1 VGSTAFF
8 AHSADL
14 LSRMAQVLGRTEEA
28 EKYRTLF
35 AGIRQAFAK
44 AYVSP
49 GGIIG
54 GTAPGQPVLREV
66 TDAVRSKV
74 KSGTLSLLVKNE
86 ELGGDPVPNRT
97 KTLHLTVR
105 RGNQSEEQTFA
116 ENSRVEIGGE
126 ASQPLEIISA
136 FYGYDATELGDTQG
150 SYALALRFGLLDEP
164 GRSLA
169 AKRLNE
175 LVVKNGFHPTT
186 GFWSSI
192 ELLLA
197 LTDSGYHE
205 TAAKMLTLRDEPSW
219 GRMAAQN
226 TTMWEAFNA
235 PAQNLSLNHWT
246 HSAVSGWLWRNV
258 AGLNPEEQHPGYQS
272 FTIRPRATK
281 DVSWC
286 KASFDSIRGQIVS
299 DWKLDGN
306 LFTLRVTVPANTS
319 ATIYVPAKDLSSIRE
334 GGQPLAGTAGIKS
347 VKMEA
352 NCAVIEVGSGD
363 YCFTSKKI

>member
-1 VGSTAFF
+1 
-8 AHSADL
+8 
-14 LSRMAQVLGRTEEA
+14 MAQVLGRTEEA

-35 AGIRQAFAK
+35 ADIRRAFAK

-49 GGIIG
+49 DGIIG
-54 GTAPGQPVLREV
+54 GTAPWQPVLREV
-66 TDAVRSKV
+66 TDM
-74 KSGTLSLLVKNE
+74 
-86 ELGGDPVPNRT
+86 
-97 KTLHLTVR
+97 
-105 RGNQSEEQTFA
+105 
-116 ENSRVEIGGE
+116 
-126 ASQPLEIISA
+126 
-136 FYGYDATELGDTQG
+136 GDTQG

-164 GRSLA
+164 CRSLA

-175 LVVKNGFHPTT
+175 LVVKNKFHPTT

-205 TAAKMLTLRDEPSW
+205 TAAKMLALRDEPSW

-246 HSAVSGWLWRNV
+246 HSAASEWLWRNV
-258 AGLNPEEQHPGYQS
+258 AGLIPEEQHPGYQS
-272 FTIRPRATK
+272 FTIRPRVTRE
-281 DVSWC
+281 VSWC
-286 KASFDSIRGQIVS
+286 QASYDSIRGQIVS

-306 LFTLRVTVPANTS
+306 LFTLRLTVPANTS
-319 ATIYVPAKDLSSIRE
+319 ATVYVPAKDLSSVSE
-334 GGQPLAGTAGIKS
+334 GGKPLARTAGIKS

-363 YCFTSKKI
+363 YSFSSQKS